1 MVREITLP
9 DFKAYY
15 IIGVIKTV
23 WYWQNTHHWNGG
35 ASPEIVP
42 HKNRPLTKDKM
53 QFNEERTVFSESD
66 AGTIDQPQATTVEL
80 NTNHTCYTKFDP
92 KWVTDLKINCKTINL
107 LEMAQEKNLQNLELS
122 EEFLD
127 ITSKA

>member
-1 MVREITLP
+1 
-9 DFKAYY
+9 
-15 IIGVIKTV
+15 
-23 WYWQNTHHWNGG
+23 
-35 ASPEIVP
+35 
-42 HKNRPLTKDKM
+42 M
-53 QFNEERTVFSESD
+53 QFSEERTVFSASD
-66 AGTIDQPQATTVEL
+66 IGTVDQTWAKTVER
-80 NTNHTCYTKFDP
+80 NTNHTFYTKFDP

>member
-1 MVREITLP
+1 
-9 DFKAYY
+9 
-15 IIGVIKTV
+15 
-23 WYWQNTHHWNGG
+23 
-35 ASPEIVP
+35 
-42 HKNRPLTKDKM
+42 M

-66 AGTIDQPQATTVEL
+66 AGTFDQPQATTVEL
-80 NTNHTCYTKFDP
+80 NTNHICYTKFDP